1 MRNLTVSVAVVLAI
15 AVGTALASE
24 TARNEPKPNESDKTA
39 VCEQLKLRGA
49 DPQQLAQEGCCSQQ
63 GGVCGCQYGS
73 IVCCDGQYST
83 CAC

>member
-1 MRNLTVSVAVVLAI
+1 MGNLTVSVAVALAI
-15 AVGTALASE
+15 AVGTALASD

-49 DPQQLAQEGCCSQQ
+49 DPQQLAQGSCC
-63 GGVCGCQYGS
+63 GYVGVCGCQYGS
-73 IVCCDGQYST
+73 IVCCDGQYSI